1 MSPRVRCGR
10 VAGPAGQ
17 RGAIGLMAAATLG
30 IALVFLL
37 LVIDSGR
44 LYMEK
49 RKLQAIADIAALE
62 AVQRKGDCLAATN
75 TAPTYAGAS
84 AVRNGYVIPPGSAL
98 IVKCGVLTT
107 GATNQRVFSADSTK
121 TDAIQVTASRPV
133 MTSVAGGLWAMANGG
148 GYNLNTQL
156 SAVAVAAPKILP
168 PQAQLTIKSTLVT
181 VDSTK
186 SAALNLLFGQL
197 LGGSLNLSVA
207 GWQGLVDTNINLLSF
222 LNQLALN
229 VGVTAGAYDQL
240 LTKTV
245 KISQLFDAAI
255 TVLSAGGNTASV
267 AVSGLTSIKAIVGN
281 LDVTL
286 GSLLQLQTG
295 AVSAGLNTS
304 LNVFQLAEAFVQLA
318 NTKNGVVASVPVNIP
333 GLLNG
338 GVKLKVIQ
346 PPQLSTI
353 GDPTY
358 AKDGTS
364 ATRIYVKTAQL
375 SLGLTLGLPV
385 LDLPVVDVALNGL
398 IGPLSD
404 ALNNLLSLNLG
415 GTVSSL
421 LCALGGYCQ
430 RTDLQVLSSS
440 SNPPVASIDV
450 VLELGM
456 AESYVTGFT
465 CASDATKTLTTQTN
479 ASLVNVKIGQSPQL
493 INAFN
498 NNTPMDPVA
507 PLPVVDIGA
516 ITCFKPLLGLGP
528 TTCDPATRKPF
539 YGGGIGLSVTGPVS
553 PAAQQTLP
561 PHTYNQPPEINVI
574 PAQYYAS
581 STANLL
587 SAISKVL
594 SGIQFQVYKPTGFNL
609 LGGLLQT
616 TGTLLNGLNSSLGT
630 IIGGVLSPILDPL
643 VNTLLSNLGVNLN
656 AVEVGA
662 NLSCRPHGQ
671 AALVN

>member
-1 MSPRVRCGR
+1 MSLRPRSGR
-10 VAGPAGQ
+10 LAGYARQ
-17 RGAIGLMAAATLG
+17 RGAIGLIAAVTLG
-30 IALVFLL
+30 TALVFLL
-37 LVIDSGR
+37 LVIDSSR
-44 LYMEK
+44 LYVEK
-49 RKLQAIADIAALE
+49 RKLQSIADMAALE
-62 AVQRKGDCLAATN
+62 AVQRKGDCLPATN

-98 IVKCGVLTT
+98 IVKCGVLAT

-121 TDAIQVTASRPV
+121 TDAIQVIASRPV

-207 GWQGLVDTNINLLSF
+207 GWQGLVDTNINLLSY

-240 LTKTV
+240 LTKNL
-245 KISQLFDAAI
+245 KISQLLDAAI
-255 TVLSAGGNTASV
+255 TVLNAGGSTASV
-267 AVSGLTSIKAIVGN
+267 AVSGLTSINAIIGN

-318 NTKNGVVASVPVNIP
+318 NTKNGVVATIPVNIP
-333 GLLNG
+333 GLVNA
-338 GVKLKVIQ
+338 GVQVKVIQ
-346 PPQLSTI
+346 PPQLSAI

-358 AKDGTS
+358 AKDKTP
-364 ATRIYVKTAQL
+364 ATRIYVRTAQM
-375 SLGLTLGLPV
+375 SVGLTLGLPV

-398 IGPLSD
+398 VGPLSD
-404 ALNNLLSLNLG
+404 VLNNLLSLNLG
-415 GTVSSL
+415 GTINSV
-421 LCALGGYCQ
+421 LCLLGGYCQ
-430 RTDLQVLSSS
+430 MTNLQVLSSS
-440 SNPPVASIDV
+440 SNPPAARIDV
-450 VLELGM
+450 VLQLGS

-465 CASDATKTLTTQTN
+465 CVSDATKTLTTQTN
-479 ASLVNVKIGQSPQL
+479 ASIVTVQVGQSPQL

-498 NNTPMDPVA
+498 SNTTLNPIP

-516 ITCFKPLLGLGP
+516 ITCFRPLLGLGP

-539 YGGGIGLSVTGPVS
+539 YGGGIGLSINSSVG
-553 PAAQQTLP
+553 AATSAMP
-561 PHTYNQPPEINVI
+561 PYTYLQPPEINQ
-574 PAQYYAS
+574 PPQYYAS
-581 STANLL
+581 STTSLL
-587 SAISKVL
+587 SAISNAL
-594 SGIQFQVYKPTGFNL
+594 TGIQFQVYKPTGFNL
-609 LGGLLQT
+609 LGGLLAT

>member
-37 LVIDSGR
+37 LVVDSGR

-62 AVQRKGDCLAATN
+62 AVQRKGDCLPATN

-156 SAVAVAAPKILP
+156 AAVAVAAPKILP

-207 GWQGLVDTNINLLSF
+207 GWQGLVDTNINLLSY

-240 LTKTV
+240 LTKNL
-245 KISQLFDAAI
+245 KISQLLDAAI
-255 TVLSAGGNTASV
+255 TVLNAGGSTASV
-267 AVSGLTSIKAIVGN
+267 AVSGLTSIKAIIGN

-318 NTKNGVVASVPVNIP
+318 NTKNGVVATIPVNIP
-333 GLLNG
+333 GLVNA
-338 GVKLKVIQ
+338 GVQVKVIQ
-346 PPQLSTI
+346 PPQLSAI

-358 AKDGTS
+358 AKDKTP
-364 ATRIYVKTAQL
+364 ATRIYVRTAQM
-375 SLGLTLGLPV
+375 SVGLTLGLPV

-404 ALNNLLSLNLG
+404 VLNNLLSLNLG

-421 LCALGGYCQ
+421 LCVLGGYCQ

-440 SNPPVASIDV
+440 SNPPAARIDV
-450 VLELGM
+450 VLELGT

-498 NNTPMDPVA
+498 NNTALDPVA

-539 YGGGIGLSVTGPVS
+539 YGGGIGLSVSAQVGAPV
-553 PAAQQTLP
+553 QTLP

-581 STANLL
+581 STTNLL
-587 SAISKVL
+587 SAISNAL

-643 VNTLLSNLGVNLN
+643 VNSLLSNLGINLN

>member
-1 MSPRVRCGR
+1 MSLRLRSGNL
-10 VAGPAGQ
+10 AGYARQ
-17 RGAIGLMAAATLG
+17 RGAIGLMAALTLG

-37 LVIDSGR
+37 LVIDSSR
-44 LYMEK
+44 LYVEK
-49 RKLQAIADIAALE
+49 RKLQSIADIAALE
-62 AVQRKGDCLAATN
+62 AVQRKGDCLPATN

-98 IVKCGVLTT
+98 VVTCGVLAT

-121 TDAIQVTASRPV
+121 TDAIQVIASRPV
-133 MTSVAGGLWAMANGG
+133 MTSVAGGIWAMASGSA
-148 GYNLNTQL
+148 YNVNTQL

-181 VDSTK
+181 VDSSK

-207 GWQGLVDTNINLLSF
+207 GWQGLVDTNINLLSY

-240 LTKTV
+240 LTQNV
-245 KISQLFDAAI
+245 KISQLLDAAI
-255 TVLSAGGNTASV
+255 TVLSAGGSTASV

-295 AVSAGLNTS
+295 AVSAGLNTT

-318 NTKNGVVASVPVNIP
+318 NTKNGVVATIPVSIP

-338 GVKLKVIQ
+338 GVQLKVIQ
-346 PPQLSTI
+346 PPQLSAI

-385 LDLPVVDVALNGL
+385 LDNPLVDGALNGL
-398 IGPLSD
+398 VGPLSD
-404 ALNNLLSLNLG
+404 VLNNLLSLNLG
-415 GTVSSL
+415 GTINSV
-421 LCALGGYCQ
+421 LCLLGGYCQ
-430 RTDLQVLSSS
+430 MTNLQVLSSS
-440 SNPPVASIDV
+440 SNPPAARIDV
-450 VLELGM
+450 VVQLAR

-479 ASLVNVKIGQSPQL
+479 ASIVTVQIGQSPQL

-498 NNTPMDPVA
+498 SNTTLNPIP

-516 ITCFKPLLGLGP
+516 ITCLKPLLGLGP
-528 TTCDPATRKPF
+528 TTCDPATRKAF
-539 YGGGIGLSVTGPVS
+539 YGGGIGLSVNNSVGAATS
-553 PAAQQTLP
+553 ALPA
-561 PHTYNQPPEINVI
+561 HTYLQPPEISL
-574 PAQYYAS
+574 PPQYYAS
-581 STANLL
+581 STASLL
-587 SAISKVL
+587 SAISNAL
-594 SGIQFQVYKPTGFNL
+594 SGIQLQVYKPTGFNL
-609 LGGLLQT
+609 LGGLLT
-616 TGTLLNGLNSSLGT
+616 TTATLLNGLNSTLGT
-630 IIGGVLSPILDPL
+630 VIGGVLSPILDPL
-643 VNTLLSNLGVNLN
+643 VNSLLSSLGVNLN

>member
-1 MSPRVRCGR
+1 MSLRLRSGNL
-10 VAGPAGQ
+10 AGYARQ
-17 RGAIGLMAAATLG
+17 RGAIGLMAALTLG

-37 LVIDSGR
+37 LVIDSSR
-44 LYMEK
+44 LYVEK
-49 RKLQAIADIAALE
+49 RKLQSIADIAALE
-62 AVQRKGDCLAATN
+62 AVQRKGDCLPATN

-98 IVKCGVLTT
+98 VVTCGVLAT

-121 TDAIQVTASRPV
+121 TDAIQVIASRPV
-133 MTSVAGGLWAMANGG
+133 MTSVAGGIWAMASGSA
-148 GYNLNTQL
+148 YNVNTQL

-181 VDSTK
+181 VDSSK

-207 GWQGLVDTNINLLSF
+207 GWQGLVDTNINLLSY

-240 LTKTV
+240 LTQNV
-245 KISQLFDAAI
+245 KISQLLDAAI
-255 TVLSAGGNTASV
+255 TVLSAGGSTASV

-295 AVSAGLNTS
+295 AVSAGLNTT

-318 NTKNGVVASVPVNIP
+318 NTKNGVVATIPVSIP

-338 GVKLKVIQ
+338 GVQLKVIQ
-346 PPQLSTI
+346 PPQLSAI

-385 LDLPVVDVALNGL
+385 LDNPLVEGALNGL
-398 IGPLSD
+398 VGPLSD
-404 ALNNLLSLNLG
+404 VLNNLLSLNLG
-415 GTVSSL
+415 GTINSV
-421 LCALGGYCQ
+421 LCLLGGYCQ
-430 RTDLQVLSSS
+430 MTNLQVLSSS
-440 SNPPVASIDV
+440 SNPPAARIDV
-450 VLELGM
+450 VVQLAR

-465 CASDATKTLTTQTN
+465 CASDASKTLTTQTN
-479 ASLVNVKIGQSPQL
+479 ASIVTVQIGQSPQL

-498 NNTPMDPVA
+498 SNTTLNPIP

-528 TTCDPATRKPF
+528 TTCDPATRKAF
-539 YGGGIGLSVTGPVS
+539 YGGGIGLSVNSSVGAATS
-553 PAAQQTLP
+553 ALPA
-561 PHTYNQPPEINVI
+561 HTYLQPPEISL
-574 PAQYYAS
+574 PPQYYAS
-581 STANLL
+581 STASLL
-587 SAISKVL
+587 SAISNAL
-594 SGIQFQVYKPTGFNL
+594 SGIQLQVYKPTGFNL
-609 LGGLLQT
+609 LGGLLT
-616 TGTLLNGLNSSLGT
+616 TTATLLNGLNSTLGT
-630 IIGGVLSPILDPL
+630 VIGGVLSPILDPL
-643 VNTLLSNLGVNLN
+643 VNSLLSSLGVNLN

>member
-1 MSPRVRCGR
+1 MSLRPRSGR
-10 VAGPAGQ
+10 LAGYARQ
-17 RGAIGLMAAATLG
+17 RGAIGLIAAVTLG
-30 IALVFLL
+30 TALVFLL
-37 LVIDSGR
+37 LVIDSSR
-44 LYMEK
+44 LYVEK
-49 RKLQAIADIAALE
+49 RKLQSIADMAALE
-62 AVQRKGDCLAATN
+62 AVQRKGDCLPATN

-98 IVKCGVLTT
+98 IVKCGVLAT

-121 TDAIQVTASRPV
+121 TDAIQVIASRPV

-207 GWQGLVDTNINLLSF
+207 GWQGLVDTNINLLSY

-240 LTKTV
+240 LTKNL
-245 KISQLFDAAI
+245 KISQLLDAAI
-255 TVLSAGGNTASV
+255 TVLNAGGSTASV
-267 AVSGLTSIKAIVGN
+267 AVSGLTSINAIIGN

-295 AVSAGLNTS
+295 SVSAGLNTS

-318 NTKNGVVASVPVNIP
+318 NTKNGVVATIPVNIP
-333 GLLNG
+333 GLVNA
-338 GVKLKVIQ
+338 GVQVKVIQ
-346 PPQLSTI
+346 PPQLSAI

-358 AKDGTS
+358 AKDTTP
-364 ATRIYVKTAQL
+364 ATRIYVRTAQM
-375 SLGLTLGLPV
+375 SVGLTLGLPV
-385 LDLPVVDVALNGL
+385 LDLPVVNTALNGL
-398 IGPLSD
+398 VGPLSD
-404 ALNNLLSLNLG
+404 VLNNLLSLNLG

-421 LCALGGYCQ
+421 LCVLGGYCQ

-440 SNPPVASIDV
+440 SNPPAARIDV
-450 VLELGM
+450 VLELGK

-479 ASLVNVKIGQSPQL
+479 AALVNVKIGQSPQL

-498 NNTPMDPVA
+498 SNTPLDPVP
-507 PLPVVDIGA
+507 PLPLVDIGA

-539 YGGGIGLSVTGPVS
+539 YGGGIGLSVSAQVG
-553 PAAQQTLP
+553 AAVQTLP
-561 PHTYNQPPEINVI
+561 PHTYNQPPEINVM

-581 STANLL
+581 STTNLL
-587 SAISKVL
+587 SAISNAL

-609 LGGLLQT
+609 LGGLLAT

>member
-1 MSPRVRCGR
+1 MSLRLRSGHH
-10 VAGPAGQ
+10 AGPARQ
-17 RGAIGLMAAATLG
+17 RGAVGLVAVLTLG
-30 IALVFLL
+30 MVLVFML
-37 LVIDSGR
+37 LVVDSSR
-44 LYMEK
+44 LYLEK
-49 RKLQAIADIAALE
+49 RQLQGIADMAALE
-62 AVQRKGDCLAATN
+62 AVQRKGDCLPATN

-84 AVRNGYVIPPGSAL
+84 AVRNGYVIPPANAL

-107 GATNQRVFSADSTK
+107 GATNQRVFSADATK
-121 TDAIQVTASRPV
+121 TDATQVTASRPI
-133 MTSVAGGLWAMANGG
+133 MTSVAGGVWALFSGS
-148 GYNLNTQL
+148 GYNFNTQL

-181 VDSTK
+181 VDSSK

-207 GWQGLVDTNINLLSF
+207 GWQGLVDTNINLLSY

-245 KISQLFDAAI
+245 KISQLVDAAI

-267 AVSGLTSIKAIVGN
+267 AVSGLTSINAIIGN

-318 NTKNGVVASVPVNIP
+318 NTKNGVVATIPVNIP
-333 GLLNG
+333 GLVNA
-338 GVKLKVIQ
+338 GVQVKVIQ
-346 PPQLSTI
+346 PPQLSAI
-353 GDPTY
+353 GDPRF
-358 AKDGTS
+358 AVDKTS
-364 ATRIYVKTAQL
+364 ATRIYVKTAQI
-375 SLGLTLGLPV
+375 SVGLTLGLPP
-385 LDLPVVDVALNGL
+385 LDSPAVQAALNGL
-398 IGPLSD
+398 VGPLSD
-404 ALNNLLSLNLG
+404 VLNNLLSLNLG
-415 GTVSSL
+415 GTISSV
-421 LCALGGYCQ
+421 LCVLGGYCQ
-430 RTDLQVLSSS
+430 MTNLQVLSSS
-440 SNPPVASIDV
+440 SNPPAARIDV
-450 VLELGM
+450 VLQLGT

-465 CASDATKTLTTQTN
+465 CVSDATKTLTTQTN
-479 ASLVNVKIGQSPQL
+479 ASIVTVQIGQSPQL

-498 NNTPMDPVA
+498 SNTTLNPIPPV
-507 PLPVVDIGA
+507 PVVDIGS

-528 TTCDPATRKPF
+528 TTCDPSTRKAF
-539 YGGGIGLSVTGPVS
+539 YGGGLGLSVNSPVG
-553 PAAQQTLP
+553 AATSALP
-561 PHTYNQPPEINVI
+561 PHTYLQPPEINL
-574 PAQYYAS
+574 PPQYYAS
-581 STANLL
+581 STASLL
-587 SAISKVL
+587 SAISNAL

-609 LGGLLQT
+609 LGGLLT
-616 TGTLLNGLNSSLGT
+616 TAGTVLNGLNSTLGT
-630 IIGGVLSPILDPL
+630 VIGGVLSPILDPV
-643 VNTLLSNLGVNLN
+643 VNSLLSNLGVNLN

>member
-1 MSPRVRCGR
+1 M
-10 VAGPAGQ
+10 
-17 RGAIGLMAAATLG
+17 IAAVTLG
-30 IALVFLL
+30 TALVFLL
-37 LVIDSGR
+37 LVIDSSR
-44 LYMEK
+44 LYVEK
-49 RKLQAIADIAALE
+49 RKLQSIADMAALE
-62 AVQRKGDCLAATN
+62 AVQRKGDCLPATN

-98 IVKCGVLTT
+98 IVTCGVLAT

-121 TDAIQVTASRPV
+121 TDAIQVIASRPV
-133 MTSVAGGLWAMANGG
+133 MTSVAGGLWAMANGS

-207 GWQGLVDTNINLLSF
+207 GWQGLVDTNINLLSY

-245 KISQLFDAAI
+245 KISQLLDAAI
-255 TVLSAGGNTASV
+255 TVLNAGGSTASV
-267 AVSGLTSIKAIVGN
+267 AVSGLTSINAIVGN

-286 GSLLQLQTG
+286 GNLLQLQTG

-318 NTKNGVVASVPVNIP
+318 NTKNGVVATIPVSIP
-333 GLLNG
+333 GLVNA
-338 GVKLKVIQ
+338 GVQVKVIQ
-346 PPQLSTI
+346 PPQLSAI

-358 AKDGTS
+358 AKDKTS
-364 ATRIYVKTAQL
+364 ATRIYVRTAQM
-375 SLGLTLGLPV
+375 SVGLTLGLPV

-398 IGPLSD
+398 VGPLSD
-404 ALNNLLSLNLG
+404 VLNNLLSLNLG
-415 GTVSSL
+415 GTINSV
-421 LCALGGYCQ
+421 LCLLGGYCQ
-430 RTDLQVLSSS
+430 MTNLQVLSSS
-440 SNPPVASIDV
+440 SNPPAARIDV
-450 VLELGM
+450 VLQLGS

-465 CASDATKTLTTQTN
+465 CVSDATKTLTTQTN
-479 ASLVNVKIGQSPQL
+479 ASIVTVQVGQSPQL

-498 NNTPMDPVA
+498 SNTTLNPIP

-516 ITCFKPLLGLGP
+516 ITCFRPLLGLGP

-539 YGGGIGLSVTGPVS
+539 YGGGIGLSINSSVG
-553 PAAQQTLP
+553 AATSAMP
-561 PHTYNQPPEINVI
+561 PYTYLQPPEINQ
-574 PAQYYAS
+574 PPQYYAS
-581 STANLL
+581 STTSLL
-587 SAISKVL
+587 SAISNAL
-594 SGIQFQVYKPTGFNL
+594 TGIQFQVYKPTGFNL
-609 LGGLLQT
+609 LGGLLAT

>member
-1 MSPRVRCGR
+1 M
-10 VAGPAGQ
+10 
-17 RGAIGLMAAATLG
+17 MAAATLG

-148 GYNLNTQL
+148 GYNVNTQL
-156 SAVAVAAPKILP
+156 AAVAVAAPKILP

-398 IGPLSD
+398 IAPLSD
-404 ALNNLLSLNLG
+404 VLNNLLSLNLG

-498 NNTPMDPVA
+498 NNTALDPVA

-581 STANLL
+581 STTNLL
-587 SAISKVL
+587 SAISNAL

>member
-1 MSPRVRCGR
+1 MSLRLRSGHH
-10 VAGPAGQ
+10 AGHARQ
-17 RGAIGLMAAATLG
+17 RGAVGLVAVLTLG
-30 IALVFLL
+30 MVLVFML
-37 LVIDSGR
+37 LVVDSSR
-44 LYMEK
+44 LYLEK
-49 RKLQAIADIAALE
+49 RQLQGIADMAALE
-62 AVQRKGDCLAATN
+62 AVQRKGDCLPATN
-75 TAPTYAGAS
+75 TAPTYARAS
-84 AVRNGYVIPPGSAL
+84 AVRNGYVIPPANAL

-107 GATNQRVFSADSTK
+107 GATNQRVFSADATK
-121 TDAIQVTASRPV
+121 TDAIQVTASRPI
-133 MTSVAGGLWAMANGG
+133 MTSVAGGVWALFSGS
-148 GYNLNTQL
+148 GYNFNTQL

-181 VDSTK
+181 VDSSK

-207 GWQGLVDTNINLLSF
+207 GWQGLVDTNINLLSY

-245 KISQLFDAAI
+245 KISQLVDAAI

-267 AVSGLTSIKAIVGN
+267 AVSGLTSINAIIGN

-318 NTKNGVVASVPVNIP
+318 NTKNGAVATIPMNIP

-338 GVKLKVIQ
+338 GVQLKVIQ
-346 PPQLSTI
+346 PPQLSAI

-358 AKDGTS
+358 AKDKTP

-385 LDLPVVDVALNGL
+385 LSSPAVDLALNGL
-398 IGPLSD
+398 VGPLSD
-404 ALNNLLSLNLG
+404 VLNNLLSLNLG
-415 GTVSSL
+415 GTINSV
-421 LCALGGYCQ
+421 LCLLGGYCQ
-430 RTDLQVLSSS
+430 MTSLQVLSSS
-440 SNPPVASIDV
+440 SNPPAARIDV
-450 VLELGM
+450 VLQLGT

-465 CASDATKTLTTQTN
+465 CVSDATKTLTTQTN
-479 ASLVNVKIGQSPQL
+479 ASIVTVQIGQSPQL

-498 NNTPMDPVA
+498 SNTVLNPIP

-516 ITCFKPLLGLGP
+516 ITCFRPLLGLGP

-539 YGGGIGLSVTGPVS
+539 YGGGIGLSINSSVG
-553 PAAQQTLP
+553 AATSALP
-561 PHTYNQPPEINVI
+561 SHTYPQPPEINL
-574 PAQYYAS
+574 PPQYYAS
-581 STANLL
+581 STASLL
-587 SAISKVL
+587 SAISNAL

-609 LGGLLQT
+609 LGGLLT
-616 TGTLLNGLNSSLGT
+616 TAGTVLNGLNSTLGT
-630 IIGGVLSPILDPL
+630 VIGGVLSPILDPV
-643 VNTLLSNLGVNLN
+643 VNSLLSNLGVNLN

>member
-1 MSPRVRCGR
+1 MSLRLRSGR
-10 VAGPAGQ
+10 LAGHARQ
-17 RGAIGLMAAATLG
+17 RGAIGLIAAVTLG

-37 LVIDSGR
+37 LVIDSSR
-44 LYMEK
+44 LYLEK
-49 RKLQAIADIAALE
+49 RQLQGIADMAALE

-75 TAPTYAGAS
+75 TAPTYAGVS

-98 IVKCGVLTT
+98 IVKCGVLTI

-121 TDAIQVTASRPV
+121 TDAIQVTASRPI
-133 MTSVAGGLWAMANGG
+133 MTSVAGGVWALFSGG
-148 GYNLNTQL
+148 GYNFNTQL
-156 SAVAVAAPKILP
+156 SAIAVAAPKILP

-181 VDSTK
+181 VDSSK

-207 GWQGLVDTNINLLSF
+207 GWQGLVDTNINLLSY

-245 KISQLFDAAI
+245 KISQLLDAAI

-267 AVSGLTSIKAIVGN
+267 AVSGLTSIKTVVGN

-295 AVSAGLNTS
+295 AASAGLNTS

-318 NTKNGVVASVPVNIP
+318 NTKNGAVATIPVNIP

-338 GVKLKVIQ
+338 GVRLKVIQ
-346 PPQLSTI
+346 PPQLSAI

-358 AKDGTS
+358 AKDKTS

-385 LDLPVVDVALNGL
+385 LDTPVVDVALNGL

-404 ALNNLLSLNLG
+404 VLNNLLSLNLG

-421 LCALGGYCQ
+421 LCVLGGYCQ

-440 SNPPVASIDV
+440 SNPPAARIDV
-450 VLELGM
+450 VLELGT

-498 NNTPMDPVA
+498 SNTPLDPVA

-539 YGGGIGLSVTGPVS
+539 YGGGIGLSVSSQLGAAVS
-553 PAAQQTLP
+553 TLP

-574 PAQYYAS
+574 PAQYYPS
-581 STANLL
+581 STASLL
-587 SAISKVL
+587 SAISNAL

-616 TGTLLNGLNSSLGT
+616 TGTLLNGLNSTLGSV
-630 IIGGVLSPILDPL
+630 IGGVLSPILDPL
-643 VNTLLSNLGVNLN
+643 VNNLLQNLGVNLN